1 MENNNY
7 KATRSGFVPPSN
19 ERRVKALGDM
29 SNECCATKKAL
40 SNINKYWE
48 PLRQPESGDWLDSYN
63 HGCGGYD

>member
-1 MENNNY
+1 MT
-7 KATRSGFVPPSN
+7 K
-19 ERRVKALGDM
+19 
-29 SNECCATKKAL
+29 ECGATKKAL